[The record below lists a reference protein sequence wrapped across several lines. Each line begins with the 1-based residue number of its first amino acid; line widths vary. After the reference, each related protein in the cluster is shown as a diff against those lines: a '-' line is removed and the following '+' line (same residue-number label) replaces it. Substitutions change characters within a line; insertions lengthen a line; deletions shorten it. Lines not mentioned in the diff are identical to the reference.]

1 MNDLN
6 QQTTQHVKES
16 INRIREQ
23 GLTDSDSNDQ
33 LSWLEYIYDQN
44 EQPIKRYINME
55 RHFNQIIENKNE
67 IALIMES
74 RYNMT
79 KEESI

>member
-33 LSWLEYIYDQN
+33 LS
-44 EQPIKRYINME
+44 
-55 RHFNQIIENKNE
+55 
-67 IALIMES
+67 
-74 RYNMT
+74 
-79 KEESI
+79 